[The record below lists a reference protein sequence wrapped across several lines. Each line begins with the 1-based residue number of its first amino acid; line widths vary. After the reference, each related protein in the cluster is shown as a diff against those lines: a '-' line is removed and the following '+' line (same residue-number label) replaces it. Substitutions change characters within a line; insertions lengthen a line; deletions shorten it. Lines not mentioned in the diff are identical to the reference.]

1 MDIFKLFF
9 NHDQRLDKLAPRNA
23 NKATSE
29 PEGTLADF
37 MSPQPTYSK
46 FYITGTLL
54 EEEHFGLDQLE
65 KAGHVIQ
72 QLDSVFAGH
81 QIHSQNGT
89 YKRLPQA
96 LEAVEIGEVM
106 TISQGHINI
115 DFNQLRISEESNI
128 GHKKEEL
135 SIILKKGAYIL
146 YKEQSHHGFDLHLL
160 SRKNIYSRLFN
171 AFQPLVDDK
180 FRFFSINSNRIRSER
195 HFYFETWRLGRPP
208 HGAEEVLPETIL

>member
-29 PEGTLADF
+29 PEGTLADV

-160 SRKNIYSRLFN
+160 SRKNIYS
-171 AFQPLVDDK
+171 
-180 FRFFSINSNRIRSER
+180 
-195 HFYFETWRLGRPP
+195 
-208 HGAEEVLPETIL
+208 